1 MTTLIQ
7 ESDSLKLVEKLI
19 RRIVHDLSNPLSAVV
34 GFAELLSSPTVSE
47 DKRTR
52 YVHLI
57 LEQATR
63 ARQIIDTMSQ
73 FGDLP
78 DPQVEDIPLRASVRT
93 AVSLRQTT
101 HRSAGIKVT
110 LELGDDTDQMVRV
123 DRQYF
128 GRILMNLLLNAEQA
142 FKEFAVNDRK
152 LLVRARVVDRVAEIL
167 VADSA
172 GGVREEFRDR
182 IFEAFFSGRKS
193 GGLGLGLHVSQ
204 TVAQRMGGDL
214 VLLDS
219 SPDSEWPGAW
229 FLYTLP
235 MAA

>member
-1 MTTLIQ
+1 MSTLIQ

-34 GFAELLSSPTVSE
+34 GFAELLSYPTVSE
-47 DKRTR
+47 EKRQR

-78 DPQVEDIPLRASVRT
+78 DPQLEEVELNLAVRT

-101 HRSAGIKVT
+101 QRAAGIEVT
-110 LELGDDTDQMVRV
+110 LDLAEDIGIVRA
-123 DRQYF
+123 DRQYI

-142 FKEFAVNDRK
+142 FKEQAATDKR
-152 LLVRARVVDRVAEIL
+152 LLVQTRAADGTASIL
-167 VADSA
+167 VADSGA
-172 GGVREEFRDR
+172 GVPEDIRDH
-182 IFEAFFSGRKS
+182 IFEPFFSGRKS
-193 GGLGLGLHVSQ
+193 GGLGLGLHVSKS
-204 TVAQRMGGDL
+204 VSQRMGCDL
-214 VLLDS
+214 VLQETPADTQ
-219 SPDSEWPGAW
+219 WPGAR
-229 FLYTLP
+229 FLFTLP
-235 MAA
+235 ICS

>member
-1 MTTLIQ
+1 MSTLIH
-7 ESDSLKLVEKLI
+7 EADSLKLVEKLI

-34 GFAELLSSPTVSE
+34 GFAELLSYPTVSE
-47 DKRTR
+47 EKRQR

-78 DPQVEDIPLRASVRT
+78 DPQFEEVDLNPAVRT

-101 HRSAGIKVT
+101 QRSAGIEVT
-110 LELGDDTDQMVRV
+110 LDLAEDVGVV
-123 DRQYF
+123 KADRQYI

-142 FKEFAVNDRK
+142 FKEQAATEK
-152 LLVRARVVDRVAEIL
+152 QLLVRTRVVDGTAHVY
-167 VADSA
+167 VADNGA
-172 GGVREEFRDR
+172 GVPEEIRDR
-182 IFEAFFSGRKS
+182 IFEPFFSGRKS

-204 TVAQRMGGDL
+204 SVSQRMGCDL
-214 VLLDS
+214 VLLDAPLES
-219 SPDSEWPGAW
+219 QWPGAW
-229 FLYTLP
+229 FLFTLP
-235 MAA
+235 TTS